1 MCNKNP
7 LDSFVFAFESHRS
20 FLERVRRVRRE
31 NQGNGRMNES
41 PRSVR
46 PVRSGPSMDTTLAVR
61 EWVRFTKK
69 KATKPTRDGRA
80 SAKSRR
86 LHASSSSTLRRVR
99 VCGARDGKHAF
110 FLGDIVGV

>member
-1 MCNKNP
+1 
-7 LDSFVFAFESHRS
+7 
-20 FLERVRRVRRE
+20 
-31 NQGNGRMNES
+31 MNERIPAIRPS
-41 PRSVR
+41 G
-46 PVRSGPSMDTTLAVR
+46 PVRSVDGHHPGGSRVGSIHK
-61 EWVRFTKK
+61 KK

-110 FLGDIVGV
+110 ILGDIVGM